1 MSARSA
7 SLPCNSSFRSDTALT
22 SPLMRNPHQVPLR
35 APATDKSH
43 SGDKLAPTL
52 PEERVKMSWVTLD
65 RICQEQVDKDGV
77 RRELVRNGRPLRSSA
92 DPLSDD
98 ELLAKLRDF
107 GLDVDRDGVG
117 RLCAGAL
124 SAEEVAGPIVDK
136 LKLADDM
143 TVDWVWISL
152 LALWQRWWPDR
163 LGLELLDDK
172 MQAGYARDAENDSHA
187 AVVTWLDAWSD
198 VLRLCDATGISSIE
212 EFDDRFPLTQS
223 LFNWSQDLEMALEN
237 AGRDNREIRQ
247 SLIDFCEES
256 FRRFPREDQLL
267 TENRRRA
274 LGGAY
279 FDAGMTEKAEELF
292 RSWLDADPA
301 WGWGWIGWAD
311 CYLPGAG
318 RPADLARAEK
328 LLRRGYRIPGVRD
341 RVYIAERLQEVCED
355 SGLPD
360 EARQFGEQ
368 AERLRHEP
376 LRAAARPVPPP
387 ARATSREG
395 QGGAQRP
402 VSLRQREEVQEVLRF
417 PRRGGVG
424 VTEETTAFATR

>member
-1 MSARSA
+1 
-7 SLPCNSSFRSDTALT
+7 
-22 SPLMRNPHQVPLR
+22 
-35 APATDKSH
+35 
-43 SGDKLAPTL
+43 
-52 PEERVKMSWVTLD
+52 MSWVTLD
-65 RICQEQVDKDGV
+65 RICQEKVDKEGV
-77 RRELVRNGRPLRSSA
+77 RSELVRNGRPLRSSA
-92 DPLSDD
+92 EPLSDD

-107 GLDVDRDGVG
+107 GLDVDRDGVE

-136 LKLADDM
+136 LKLDDDM

-163 LGLELLDDK
+163 PGLELLDDK
-172 MQAGYARDAENDSHA
+172 MQAGYTQDAEHDTHA

-198 VLRLCDATGISSIE
+198 MLRLCDAAGISSIE
-212 EFDDRFPLTQS
+212 EFDNRFPLSQS

-237 AGRDNREIRQ
+237 AGRHNREIRQ
-247 SLIDFCEES
+247 SLIEFCEES

-279 FDAGMTEKAEELF
+279 FDAGMTEKAGELF

-311 CYLPGAG
+311 CYLPGAD
-318 RPADLARAEK
+318 RPADLARAEE
-328 LLRRGYRIPGVRD
+328 LLRRGYRVPGVRD

-355 SGLPD
+355 SGRPG

-368 AERLRHEP
+368 AKRLRHEP
-376 LRAAARPVPPP
+376 LRAAAKPAPPP
-387 ARATSREG
+387 ADVARTVKVGRNAPCPCGSGKKFKKCCGSPAEAR
-395 QGGAQRP
+395 QGDRGDHG
-402 VSLRQREEVQEVLRF
+402 LRQREDLR
-417 PRRGGVG
+417 RRVG
-424 VTEETTAFATR
+424 

>member
-1 MSARSA
+1 VGHYRPD
-7 SLPCNSSFRSDTALT
+7 LPG
-22 SPLMRNPHQVPLR
+22 V
-35 APATDKSH
+35 
-43 SGDKLAPTL
+43 
-52 PEERVKMSWVTLD
+52 
-65 RICQEQVDKDGV
+65 CQEQADGKEDV
-77 RRELVRNGRPLRSSA
+77 RRELVRNGKPLRSSA
-92 DPLSDD
+92 EPLSDD

-107 GLDVDRDGVG
+107 GLDVDRDGVE

-163 LGLELLDDK
+163 PGLELLDDK

-198 VLRLCDATGISSIE
+198 VLRLCDAAGISSIG

-247 SLIDFCEES
+247 SLIEFCEES

-267 TENRRRA
+267 TENRRRTMA
-274 LGGAY
+274 QAY

-328 LLRRGYRIPGVRD
+328 LLRRGYRVPGVRD

-355 SGLPD
+355 GGRPD

-368 AERLRHEP
+368 AERLRQRP
-376 LRAAARPVPPP
+376 LRPAVRSVPLPGNPAPPP
-387 ARATSREG
+387 GNLARTVKTGRNAPCPCGSGKKFKKCCGSAVAR
-395 QGGAQRP
+395 
-402 VSLRQREEVQEVLRF
+402 
-417 PRRGGVG
+417 
-424 VTEETTAFATR
+424 

>member
-1 MSARSA
+1 
-7 SLPCNSSFRSDTALT
+7 
-22 SPLMRNPHQVPLR
+22 
-35 APATDKSH
+35 
-43 SGDKLAPTL
+43 
-52 PEERVKMSWVTLD
+52 MSWVTLD
-65 RICQEQVDKDGV
+65 RICQERVDKDGV
-77 RRELVRNGRPLRSSA
+77 RLELVRNGRPLRSSA
-92 DPLSDD
+92 DSLSDD
-98 ELLAKLRDF
+98 ELLAKLKDL
-107 GLDVDRDGVG
+107 GLDVDRDGVE

-124 SAEEVAGPIVDK
+124 SAEEVAGPITHK
-136 LKLADDM
+136 LQLDDM

-163 LGLELLDDK
+163 PGLELLDDK
-172 MQAGYARDAENDSHA
+172 MQAGYARDAENDTHA

-212 EFDDRFPLTQS
+212 EFDDRFPLSQS

-237 AGRDNREIRQ
+237 AGRDGGEIRQ
-247 SLIDFCEES
+247 ALIEFCEES

-267 TENRRRA
+267 TENRRRTMA
-274 LGGAY
+274 QAY

-328 LLRRGYRIPGVRD
+328 LLRRGYRVPGVRD
-341 RVYIAERLQEVCED
+341 RIYIAERLQEVCED
-355 SGLPD
+355 GGRPD
-360 EARQFGEQ
+360 EAREFGEQ

-387 ARATSREG
+387 GNPVPPPGNPVPPAGSITRRVKVGRNAPCPCGSG
-395 QGGAQRP
+395 KKFKKCCGSPQG
-402 VSLRQREEVQEVLRF
+402 
-417 PRRGGVG
+417 
-424 VTEETTAFATR
+424 

>member
-1 MSARSA
+1 MHPGRLGVESLVELVAYDPAGLRLQVDEAGRPGQGAGGGENPLMGLGPPRTGLRSA
-7 SLPCNSSFRSDTALT
+7 GHGIGQIPQRGEIRLVRDGRPSLSELLGP
-22 SPLMRNPHQVPLR
+22 PLR
-35 APATDKSH
+35 VAADALAGGFAPARTPLFRCHPSQGSDSRQCSH
-43 SGDKLAPTL
+43 PASELARTL
-52 PEERVKMSWVTLD
+52 PEERVKMSWVTID
-65 RICQEQVDKDGV
+65 RICQEEADGKEDV

-92 DPLSDD
+92 EPLSDD
-98 ELLAKLRDF
+98 ELLAKLRGF
-107 GLDVDRDGVG
+107 GLDVDRDGVE

-136 LKLADDM
+136 LKLDDM

-163 LGLELLDDK
+163 PGLELLDDK

-212 EFDDRFPLTQS
+212 EFDDRFPLSQS

-247 SLIDFCEES
+247 ALIDFCEES
-256 FRRFPREDQLL
+256 FGRFPREDQLL
-267 TENRRRA
+267 TEHRRRTMA
-274 LGGAY
+274 QAY

-318 RPADLARAEK
+318 RPADLA
-328 LLRRGYRIPGVRD
+328 P
-341 RVYIAERLQEVCED
+341 
-355 SGLPD
+355 
-360 EARQFGEQ
+360 
-368 AERLRHEP
+368 
-376 LRAAARPVPPP
+376 
-387 ARATSREG
+387 
-395 QGGAQRP
+395 
-402 VSLRQREEVQEVLRF
+402 
-417 PRRGGVG
+417 
-424 VTEETTAFATR
+424 

>member
-1 MSARSA
+1 
-7 SLPCNSSFRSDTALT
+7 
-22 SPLMRNPHQVPLR
+22 
-35 APATDKSH
+35 
-43 SGDKLAPTL
+43 
-52 PEERVKMSWVTLD
+52 MSWVTLD
-65 RICQEQVDKDGV
+65 RICQEKVDKEGV
-77 RRELVRNGRPLRSSA
+77 RSELVRNGRPLRSSA
-92 DPLSDD
+92 EPLSDD
-98 ELLAKLRDF
+98 ELLAKLRDL
-107 GLDVDRDGVG
+107 GLDVDGDGVE

-124 SAEEVAGPIVDK
+124 SAEEVAGPIVAK

-163 LGLELLDDK
+163 PGLELLDDK
-172 MQAGYARDAENDSHA
+172 MQAGYARDAENDTHA

-198 VLRLCDATGISSIE
+198 VLRLCDATGISSIG
-212 EFDDRFPLTQS
+212 EFDDRFPLSQS

-279 FDAGMTEKAEELF
+279 FDAGMTEKSEELF

-328 LLRRGYRIPGVRD
+328 LLRRGYRVPGVRD

-355 SGLPD
+355 GGRPD

-368 AERLRHEP
+368 AERLRQEP

-387 ARATSREG
+387 GNPAPPAGNIARR
-395 QGGAQRP
+395 
-402 VSLRQREEVQEVLRF
+402 VK
-417 PRRGGVG
+417 VG
-424 VTEETTAFATR
+424 RNAPCPCGSGKKFKKCCGSPAEAR

>member
-1 MSARSA
+1 
-7 SLPCNSSFRSDTALT
+7 
-22 SPLMRNPHQVPLR
+22 
-35 APATDKSH
+35 
-43 SGDKLAPTL
+43 
-52 PEERVKMSWVTLD
+52 MSWVTID
-65 RICQEQVDKDGV
+65 RICQEEADGKEDV

-92 DPLSDD
+92 EPLSDD

-107 GLDVDRDGVG
+107 GLDVDRDGVE

-136 LKLADDM
+136 LKLDDDM

-163 LGLELLDDK
+163 PGLELLDDK
-172 MQAGYARDAENDSHA
+172 MQAGYTQDAENDTHA

-212 EFDDRFPLTQS
+212 EFDDRFPLSQS

-237 AGRDNREIRQ
+237 AGRDDREIRQ
-247 SLIDFCEES
+247 ALIDFCEES

-267 TENRRRA
+267 TENRRRTMA
-274 LGGAY
+274 QAY

-318 RPADLARAEK
+318 RPADLDRAEE
-328 LLRRGYRIPGVRD
+328 LLRRGYRVPGVRD

-355 SGLPD
+355 SGRPD

-376 LRAAARPVPPP
+376 LRPAARPVPPP
-387 ARATSREG
+387 GNPARPGTSREG
-395 QGGAQRP
+395 SRWGAMPRALAAAGRSSRSAAVLPQRRGRGDRGDHG
-402 VSLRQREEVQEVLRF
+402 LRQREDLR
-417 PRRGGVG
+417 RHVG
-424 VTEETTAFATR
+424 